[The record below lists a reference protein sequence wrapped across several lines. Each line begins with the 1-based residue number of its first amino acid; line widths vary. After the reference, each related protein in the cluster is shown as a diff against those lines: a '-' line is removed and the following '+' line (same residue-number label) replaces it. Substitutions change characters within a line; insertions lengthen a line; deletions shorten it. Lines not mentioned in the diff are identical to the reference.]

1 MEVVSPITFAHPNG
15 GSKRRFGCA
24 DSTTSPAA
32 FAPSSPHHHSAD
44 ENMDDGSGGYGFH
57 ATKRR
62 RKNNQ
67 ECAGSALLQKENNWS
82 ISPFLSGTA
91 ALPQPGCQTPIS
103 GENNKRSRTTS
114 PQHSF
119 GSSGLQHH
127 RSNPAHQKIQELQ
140 QVVQQQAAEI
150 DHLKSENGSLQTQ
163 NQKVEHENRIL
174 KRAVTIQQDRQH
186 QVHAELEGARAFKEQ
201 AEDRMRRLEQMILTL
216 QYQLQAQGSSAGND
230 FMAFRPPDVY

>member
-1 MEVVSPITFAHPNG
+1 
-15 GSKRRFGCA
+15 
-24 DSTTSPAA
+24 
-32 FAPSSPHHHSAD
+32 
-44 ENMDDGSGGYGFH
+44 MDDGSGGYGFH

-67 ECAGSALLQKENNWS
+67 DCAGSSALLQKENNWS

-91 ALPQPGCQTPIS
+91 AMSQPGGQSPITGGELIGFIFVWS
-103 GENNKRSRTTS
+103 LLFFSLSDCFFSSSHLENNKRSRTTS

-127 RSNPAHQKIQELQ
+127 RSNPNPAHQKIQELQ

-163 NQKVEHENRIL
+163 NQKVEGENRIL

-186 QVHAELEGARAFKEQ
+186 QVNAELEGARTFKEQ
-201 AEDRMRRLEQMILTL
+201 AEDRIRRLEQMILTL

>member
-24 DSTTSPAA
+24 DSSTTSPAA

-103 GENNKRSRTTS
+103 GGEFIGFIFVLSS
-114 PQHSF
+114 YLFHYLIVSVSF
-119 GSSGLQHH
+119 
-127 RSNPAHQKIQELQ
+127 I
-140 QVVQQQAAEI
+140 I
-150 DHLKSENGSLQTQ
+150 
-163 NQKVEHENRIL
+163 
-174 KRAVTIQQDRQH
+174 
-186 QVHAELEGARAFKEQ
+186 
-201 AEDRMRRLEQMILTL
+201 
-216 QYQLQAQGSSAGND
+216 Y
-230 FMAFRPPDVY
+230 